1 MALPVLKRSQRG
13 DAVFLWQN
21 FLVGQGLLDQ
31 ADGIFGLKT
40 EEATKAYQRAHSLKE
55 DGEVGNQTYGTALLE
70 GLAAVEFELD
80 FPPKPPFPPL
90 VDTAARQAV
99 FGRFDFELDSQPG
112 NREHIRILGSW
123 QQDHI
128 QMVSLLDL
136 EHPIIRANSKMPFH
150 KEAGAQLQGLWQAW
164 KAKDLVRLILTFDGS
179 FVPRLI
185 RGAPLV
191 NNPSKLSNHAFGSAF
206 DINAAFNPLGHLPAS
221 ISQKGSVRLLVP
233 IANDYGFYWG
243 GHFSG
248 RKDGMHFEVA
258 KILSSAELA
267 TLTNKYNL

>member
-40 EEATKAYQRAHSLKE
+40 EEATKAYQRAHSLKD
-55 DGEVGNQTYGTALLE
+55 DGEVGNQTYSTALLE
-70 GLAAVEFELD
+70 GLAVVEFELG
-80 FPPKPPFPPL
+80 FPPKPSFPPL

-99 FGRFDFELDSQPG
+99 FGHFDFELDSQPD
-112 NREHIRILGSW
+112 NREQIRILGSW

-128 QMVSLLDL
+128 QMMSVPDL
-136 EHPIIRANSKMPFH
+136 RLPIMRANGKMPFH
-150 KEAGAQLQGLWQAW
+150 KKAGAQLQGLWQAW
-164 KAKDLVRLILTFDGS
+164 KASDLSQFILTFDGS

-206 DINAAFNPLGHLPAS
+206 DINAVFNPLGHLPAA
-221 ISQKGSVRLLVP
+221 ISKKGSVRLLVP

-243 GHFSG
+243 GHFNG

-258 KILSSAELA
+258 KILTDSELS
-267 TLTNKYNL
+267 TLVIKYNL